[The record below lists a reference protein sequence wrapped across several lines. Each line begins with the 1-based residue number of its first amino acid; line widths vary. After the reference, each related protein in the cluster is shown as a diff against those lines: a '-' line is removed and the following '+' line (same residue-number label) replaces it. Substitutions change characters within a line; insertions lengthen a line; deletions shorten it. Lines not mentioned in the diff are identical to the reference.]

1 MLLTYSE
8 RVFLAVFI
16 NEATTD
22 PYKGPA
28 TEELHRRNI
37 YYTDLSHMMTAYYW
51 EQAFDQQGF
60 GGKHQPTPPACP
72 WPDRET
78 AVRRNREVEEE
89 LAHTSKQMVS

>member
-1 MLLTYSE
+1 MLLTYPE

-37 YYTDLSHMMTAYYW
+37 YYMDLSHLMTAYYW
-51 EQAFDQQGF
+51 ERALDQEGF
-60 GGKHQPTPPACP
+60 GGKHQATPPACP

-78 AVRRNREVEEE
+78 AVRRSREVEEE
-89 LAHTSKQMVS
+89 LVRTSKQMVS